1 MQDLIPTAAELAD
14 IIAANYSTLMEYRG
28 YMTHNRWAIAAVAAL
43 AAIMLVAVAK
53 RLGSLEERFERLTE
67 IVDHNTVVDELHD
80 RRFRRRLRKVEEKV
94 GLRQPKSKDTPAK
107 AA

>member
-43 AAIMLVAVAK
+43 ASIMLVAVAR
-53 RLGSLEERFERLTE
+53 RLSSLEERVERLTYV
-67 IVDHNTVVDELHD
+67 VDHNTVVDELQE
-80 RRFRRRLRKVEEKV
+80 RRTRRRLRKVEEKV
-94 GLRQPKSKDTPAK
+94 GLRQPKSKGKPAK